1 MKHFGD
7 GRDAILAEGDTEVL
21 LDGSDEGVIGAEH
34 LASILHYGKQHLQRE
49 DLGPQFMRPEW
60 MENTQVSVK

>member
-7 GRDAILAEGDTEVL
+7 RRDAILAEGYTEVL
-21 LDGSDEGVIGAEH
+21 LDGCDEGVIGAEH

-49 DLGPQFMRPEW
+49 DLG
-60 MENTQVSVK
+60 S